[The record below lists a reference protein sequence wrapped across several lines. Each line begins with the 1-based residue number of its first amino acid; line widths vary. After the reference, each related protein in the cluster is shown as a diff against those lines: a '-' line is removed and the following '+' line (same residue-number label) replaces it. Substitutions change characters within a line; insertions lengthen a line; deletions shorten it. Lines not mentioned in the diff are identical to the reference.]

1 MRKRRVIKMKRSGI
15 AAILLIVVLLVG
27 MLATACAPGKKPS
40 EEKVITIGVMSTFS
54 GPGSEWGDYVLNP
67 IQLWVEDMNEA
78 GGITAGGVTYKF
90 RIVTAD
96 DKYTA
101 SEALT
106 QARRLIYEEK
116 VSVIVGPISTDM
128 AVAFRDM
135 ATENKVLVFS
145 HGGGQESSPDY
156 PYSFCGYNVH
166 AMMAAEYSI
175 GRAVFPELKKW
186 SGVGEDYVA
195 QHDQNDM
202 FEFFIEQDKA
212 ERVEWLGGA
221 YYEAGSSDYY
231 PLLTKYKELGTEING
246 NTSLVMEDVFAIA
259 RQGAEIDFHP
269 VWMETCYT
277 IAELVRNSSIE
288 EVEAWKFLAIINRGN
303 SDRYPEWTLRYSE
316 RFGFEPGYVDP
327 WVAPLYEIMLAYG
340 QAIVANDSVDN
351 TKISQLFQDPNFRT
365 KDSLYKG
372 GCRFLGEEVYGINAT
387 LSTDYGGG
395 YVKDGKIIYPYA
407 ADTEDVYFER
417 LVPFLKA
424 MGYKYE

>member
-1 MRKRRVIKMKRSGI
+1 MKRSGI
-15 AAILLIVVLLVG
+15 AAILLIVMLLVG
-27 MLATACAPGKKPS
+27 MLATACAPEAKPS

-67 IQLWVEDMNEA
+67 VQLWVEDMNEA

-90 RIVTAD
+90 RVVTAD
-96 DKYTA
+96 DKYTP

-106 QARRLIYEEK
+106 QARRLIYEED

-135 ATENKVLVFS
+135 ANENKVLVFS

-156 PYSFCGYNVH
+156 PYSFCGYNLH
-166 AMMAAEYSI
+166 AMFAAQYSV

-186 SGVGEDYVA
+186 SGIGEDYTS

-202 FEFFIEQDKA
+202 FKYFIEQDKA
-212 ERVEWLGGA
+212 EGVEWVGEA
-221 YYEAGSSDYY
+221 YYVGGTSDYY
-231 PLLTKYKELGTEING
+231 PILTKFKALGAEINS

-269 VWMETCYT
+269 IWVETCYT
-277 IAELVRNSSIE
+277 IAELARNSSLE
-288 EVEAWKFLAIINRGN
+288 EVEALKLLAIINRGN
-303 SDRYPEWTLRYSE
+303 TDRYREWTLRYSE

-340 QAIVANDSVDN
+340 QAIVANDSIDN

-365 KDSLYKG
+365 KDSLYEG
-372 GCRFLGEEVYGINAT
+372 GTRFIGEEVYGINAT
-387 LSTDYGGG
+387 LSTGYGGG
-395 YVKDGKIIYPYA
+395 MVKDGKIIYPEA
-407 ADTEDVYFER
+407 ASTEEVYFDL

-424 MGYKYE
+424 MDYKWE